1 MSSAATALKEE
12 EKMRRLIGFCV
23 FILLTAGSVHAQQK
37 KLKVLISA
45 DMEGIGGVSTW
56 DVQADPKGR
65 EYEKFRR
72 LMTKEVNAAVAGAV
86 EAGATDV
93 LVVDSHGDGQ
103 NIDIEVL
110 DKRVR
115 LIRAWPRPLSMVQG
129 IDSTFDAVV
138 FVGYHAREG
147 AAEAVLAHTDNGRMG
162 VKLNGVEVPEAGFEA
177 AIAGDFGVPVVCLS
191 GDQTIGQEAR
201 ELLGPIETVEV
212 KRAIGFYS
220 AEMMPPEESQ
230 RLIREGVKR
239 GVERRAEIKPY
250 KISHPVKLEIR
261 FNDVVIAEL
270 VSYLPG
276 VERTSGNTI
285 VFTGRDMTEV
295 SKFLMVVLYL
305 KTPE

>member
-1 MSSAATALKEE
+1 
-12 EKMRRLIGFCV
+12 MRRLMAFCI
-23 FILLTAGSVHAQQK
+23 FILLTAGSVQAQQK

-56 DVQADPKGR
+56 KVQADSKGR

-72 LMTKEVNAAVAGAV
+72 LMTQEVNAAIAGAV
-86 EAGATDV
+86 EAGAIDV
-93 LVVDSHGDGQ
+93 LVTDSHGDGQ
-103 NIDIEVL
+103 NIDIELL
-110 DKRVR
+110 DKRAR
-115 LIRAWPRPLSMVQG
+115 LIRAWPRPLGMVQG
-129 IDSTFDAVV
+129 IDSTFGAVV

-147 AAEAVLAHTDNGRMG
+147 AAEAVLAHTHSGRVV

-177 AIAGDFGVPVVCLS
+177 AIAGDFSVSVVFLS

-201 ELLGPIETVEV
+201 ELFGPIEIVAV

-220 AEMMPPEESQ
+220 AEMLPPEESQ
-230 RLIREGVKR
+230 RLIREGVRR

-261 FNDVVIAEL
+261 FNDVVTAEL

-276 VERTSGNTI
+276 VERPSGNTI
-285 VFTGRDMTEV
+285 AFTGRDMTEV
-295 SKFLMVVLYL
+295 SKFMEVVLHL

>member
-1 MSSAATALKEE
+1 
-12 EKMRRLIGFCV
+12 MRRLIGFCV
-23 FILLTAGSVHAQQK
+23 FILLTAGSVQAQQK

-56 DVQADPKGR
+56 EVQVDSKGR

-72 LMTKEVNAAVAGAV
+72 LMTQEVNAAIAGAV

-103 NIDIEVL
+103 NIDIELL
-110 DKRVR
+110 DKRAR

-147 AAEAVLAHTDNGRMG
+147 AAEAVLAHTDNGRVV

-177 AIAGDFGVPVVCLS
+177 AIAGDFGVPVVFLS
-191 GDQTIGQEAR
+191 GDQTIGEEAR
-201 ELLGPIETVEV
+201 ELLGPIETVAV
-212 KRAIGFYS
+212 KHAIGFYS
-220 AEMMPPEESQ
+220 AEMLPPEESQ
-230 RLIREGVKR
+230 RLIREGVRR

-250 KISHPVKLEIR
+250 KISHPIKLEIR

-276 VERTSGNTI
+276 VERKSGNTI
-285 VFTGRDMTEV
+285 VFTGRDMTEA
-295 SKFLMVVLYL
+295 SKFIMVVMYVR
-305 KTPE
+305 TS